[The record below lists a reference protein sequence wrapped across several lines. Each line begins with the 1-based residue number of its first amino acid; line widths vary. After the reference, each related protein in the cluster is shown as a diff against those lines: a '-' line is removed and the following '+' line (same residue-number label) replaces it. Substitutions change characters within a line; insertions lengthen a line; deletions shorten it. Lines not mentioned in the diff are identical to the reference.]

1 MATAPTTCA
10 LSAPPGVA
18 LGIPVPARAA
28 GLRGPDVGMA
38 WGADGNLYIPGF
50 DSNSL
55 VRYDPRTG
63 VTTAA
68 IPTGTAGLVRTRAVL
83 QERNGTTLLVTG
95 EGSGQLLRYTLDT
108 GAVTVLRG
116 DLAGPLGLDYAPDGT
131 VLIATASAVLKV
143 DATTGATLGF
153 FVPPGTGGLNAATS
167 VSVIAVPGGATA
179 TTSVVEY
186 YHAGLDHYFI
196 SALAADIAALDSGA
210 LAGWARTGRT
220 FNASLA
226 PADGANPVC
235 RFYLPPGNGDS
246 HFYSASPD
254 ECAAVRTRFPT
265 FVYES
270 PAVMYIPL
278 PDVQTGACAPG
289 TQPVYRLW
297 NGRADSNHRYTTDP
311 AVRTEMVARGYVPEG
326 YGPDAV
332 IMCAPL

>member
-1 MATAPTTCA
+1 
-10 LSAPPGVA
+10 
-18 LGIPVPARAA
+18 
-28 GLRGPDVGMA
+28 
-38 WGADGNLYIPGF
+38 
-50 DSNSL
+50 
-55 VRYDPRTG
+55 
-63 VTTAA
+63 
-68 IPTGTAGLVRTRAVL
+68 
-83 QERNGTTLLVTG
+83 
-95 EGSGQLLRYTLDT
+95 
-108 GAVTVLRG
+108 
-116 DLAGPLGLDYAPDGT
+116 
-131 VLIATASAVLKV
+131 
-143 DATTGATLGF
+143 
-153 FVPPGTGGLNAATS
+153 VPPGSGGLNAATS
-167 VSVIAVPGGATA
+167 VSVIAMPGGATA

-210 LAGWARTGRT
+210 LTGWARTGRT
-220 FNASLA
+220 FNASLV

-254 ECAAVRTRFPT
+254 ECAAVRARFPT

-278 PDVQTGACAPG
+278 PDVQTGACVPG